1 MRGRVE
7 AVKLLITHSHVPLED
22 TETSQGATALWLAA
36 KHGQA
41 EAVRALLEAGA
52 DAAVRELVLFFLG
65 CCELV
70 GCLESTATAPFV
82 LTPAASLQIE
92 GCTPMHIACW
102 NGHTKVVDLL
112 LGVHPELLEVETWVN
127 KPAIIAV
134 AW

>member
-1 MRGRVE
+1 MAAAMRGRVE

-70 GCLESTATAPFV
+70 WCLKSTTAH
-82 LTPAASLQIE
+82 SL
-92 GCTPMHIACW
+92 CS
-102 NGHTKVVDLL
+102 HTCCITAD
-112 LGVHPELLEVETWVN
+112 
-127 KPAIIAV
+127 
-134 AW
+134 